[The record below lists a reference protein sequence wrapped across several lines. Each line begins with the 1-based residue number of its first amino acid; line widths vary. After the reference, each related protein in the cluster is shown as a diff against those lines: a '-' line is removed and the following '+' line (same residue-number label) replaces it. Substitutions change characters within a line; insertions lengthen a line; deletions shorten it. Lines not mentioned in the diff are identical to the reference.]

1 MNAIKSFIFK
11 KHSWSDVWFSEPWAQ
26 QQSCR
31 RWHFSERL
39 SAGSCDLGEWQGRA
53 SQRFMYSPTE
63 MPWSIWAL
71 NDSFPKSHNPMKI
84 LDSTCKIPSKVDF
97 LNKYVTTISEF
108 YFQRSFFNLNFHNDI
123 FIIIKWQEIDAGSL
137 NFIIL
142 NVTGMARISKR
153 QKKCFN

>member
-1 MNAIKSFIFK
+1 MPSRVSFSRSTHDQMSDFQNPGLSSNLVDVGIFRK
-11 KHSWSDVWFSEPWAQ
+11 GY
-26 QQSCR
+26 
-31 RWHFSERL
+31 L
-39 SAGSCDLGEWQGRA
+39 AGSCDLGEWQGPA
-53 SQRFMYSPTE
+53 SRRFMYSPTE
-63 MPWSIWAL
+63 MPGSIWAL

-108 YFQRSFFNLNFHNDI
+108 YFRRSFFNLNFHNDI

-142 NVTGMARISKR
+142 NVTGMARILKR
-153 QKKCFN
+153 QKKCFS